1 MSVPSLLLAHRA
13 DLGLVIARWQREI
26 TPAELRTDYLAIR
39 AVADAASCGHWLL
52 DLRRR
57 DDIIEPVV
65 NAWFGHEFAPSLR
78 GRYPAPARLAFL
90 VSPLRAQ
97 QPVLARV
104 SAAEAD
110 CCIATF
116 TEEAVAYDWLTADSN
131 GLN

>member
-1 MSVPSLLLAHRA
+1 MSAPSLALAHRP
-13 DLGLVIARWQREI
+13 DLSLVIARWQREI

-39 AVADAASCGHWLL
+39 AVADAAGCGHWLL

-78 GRYPAPARLAFL
+78 GRYAAPARLAFL

-97 QPVLARV
+97 QPVMTRV
-104 SAAEAD
+104 TAAEAD
-110 CCIATF
+110 CLIATF
-116 TEEAVAYDWLTADSN
+116 TEEAAAYTWLTADSN